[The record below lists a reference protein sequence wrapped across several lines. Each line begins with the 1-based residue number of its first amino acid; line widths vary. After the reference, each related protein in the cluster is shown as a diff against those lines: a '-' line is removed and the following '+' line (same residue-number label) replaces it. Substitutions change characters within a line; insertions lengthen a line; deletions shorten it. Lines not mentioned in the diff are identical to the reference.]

1 MDSNKTWHR
10 VHRSGIRF
18 VLMLVAGTVVAGV
31 TGLLGHWNFALIAGW
46 AAASVTYVA
55 WVWATIGRMDAATT
69 ASHATR
75 EDPTQPV
82 ADLLVV
88 LASIASLGAIVFL
101 LIGTSGASDSVQ
113 VLVAVLAI
121 VGVAL
126 SWLLI
131 HTLFTLRY
139 ASLYYQG
146 VEGGVDFNQ
155 DEPPSYGDFA
165 YLAFTLG
172 MTFQVSD
179 TNLTTHEVRMAA
191 LRHSLLSY
199 LFGSVI
205 LASLINLIAGLS
217 SNSTS

>member
-1 MDSNKTWHR
+1 
-10 VHRSGIRF
+10 
-18 VLMLVAGTVVAGV
+18 MLVAGVVVAGV

-46 AAASVTYVA
+46 AAASVTYVV
-55 WVWATIGRMDAATT
+55 WVWATIGRMDADMT

-75 EDPTQPV
+75 EDPSRPL

-101 LIGTSGASDSVQ
+101 LIGTAGASASVQ
-113 VLVAVLAI
+113 VIVAVLAVI
-121 VGVAL
+121 GIAL

-139 ASLYYQG
+139 ASLYYDG
-146 VEGGVDFNQ
+146 VDGGVDFNQ
-155 DEPPSYGDFA
+155 KEAPRYGDFA

-179 TNLTTHEVRMAA
+179 TTLTTHAVRMAA
-191 LRHSLLSY
+191 LRHGLLSY

-217 SNSTS
+217 STPR